1 MAVTEGASNAGTLV
15 VGAGQAGVELAGS
28 LRKLGA
34 SGPITLLSAEA
45 RLPYQRPPLSKAFLK
60 GELPEERLALRG
72 ADFYAAQQIE
82 LVRGEW
88 IEDITVTDPERG
100 TGVATTRSGQ
110 TMVFDRL
117 ALATGGTPR
126 RLRIPGSELTGI
138 HYLRDIDDAVALRHD
153 LDQARDVVVVGGG
166 FVGLEAAAAA
176 TAAGKNVTVVEAADR
191 LLARAVAPE
200 VSGFYMAAHQRRG
213 TEVVLSTEVTEI
225 LGRDRVTGV
234 GLSDGRTIPAD
245 VVVVGIGLVPH
256 TELAEKL
263 GLACAGGI
271 VVDESSR
278 TSTPSVVAAGD
289 CTIVAH
295 PDHGAIR
302 LESVPNAIAQ
312 AKTAAATLLGKDAPD
327 AGVPWFWSDQADLKL
342 QIAGISSGFDETV
355 LRGDP
360 GSERFSLFYYRGGRL
375 VAIDAVNAPRDY
387 MAVRKLLEAGR
398 TVPPHVAADTEVALK
413 ELLRAA

>member
-1 MAVTEGASNAGTLV
+1 MAVKGSGTLV
-15 VGAGQAGVELAGS
+15 VGASQAGVELAAS

-34 SGPITLLSAEA
+34 SGPITLLGGEN

-60 GELPEERLALRG
+60 GDLPEERLALRG
-72 ADFYAAQQIE
+72 PDFYAAQRIE

-88 IEDITVTDPERG
+88 IDEITLTDPELG
-100 TGVATTRSGQ
+100 DGFAVTRSGR
-110 TMVFDRL
+110 TVEFDRL

-126 RLRIPGSELTGI
+126 RLRIPGSELAGV
-138 HYLRDIDDAVALRHD
+138 HYLRDVDDAMALRHD
-153 LDQARDVVVVGGG
+153 LAQAREVVVVGGG

-176 TAAGKNVTVVEAADR
+176 TAAGRDVTVVEAADR
-191 LLARAVAPE
+191 LLARAVAPQM
-200 VSGFYMAAHQRRG
+200 SGFYLAAHRRRG
-213 TEVVLSTEVTEI
+213 TEVVLSTGVTEL

-256 TELAEKL
+256 TELAEQL

-271 VVDESSR
+271 LVDESAR

-289 CTIVAH
+289 CTTVAH
-295 PDHGAIR
+295 PDHGALR

-312 AKTAAATLLGKDAPD
+312 AKMAAASLLGLAAPV
-327 AGVPWFWSDQADLKL
+327 AGIPWFWSDQADLKL
-342 QIAGISSGFDETV
+342 QIAGISSGYDETV

-375 VAIDAVNAPRDY
+375 IAIDAVNAPRDY

-413 ELLRAA
+413 EFLRAA

>member
-110 TMVFDRL
+110 PMVFDRL

-138 HYLRDIDDAVALRHD
+138 HYLRDI
-153 LDQARDVVVVGGG
+153 
-166 FVGLEAAAAA
+166 
-176 TAAGKNVTVVEAADR
+176 
-191 LLARAVAPE
+191 
-200 VSGFYMAAHQRRG
+200 
-213 TEVVLSTEVTEI
+213 
-225 LGRDRVTGV
+225 
-234 GLSDGRTIPAD
+234 
-245 VVVVGIGLVPH
+245 
-256 TELAEKL
+256 
-263 GLACAGGI
+263 
-271 VVDESSR
+271 
-278 TSTPSVVAAGD
+278 
-289 CTIVAH
+289 
-295 PDHGAIR
+295 
-302 LESVPNAIAQ
+302 
-312 AKTAAATLLGKDAPD
+312 
-327 AGVPWFWSDQADLKL
+327 
-342 QIAGISSGFDETV
+342 
-355 LRGDP
+355 
-360 GSERFSLFYYRGGRL
+360 
-375 VAIDAVNAPRDY
+375 
-387 MAVRKLLEAGR
+387 
-398 TVPPHVAADTEVALK
+398 
-413 ELLRAA
+413 

>member
-1 MAVTEGASNAGTLV
+1 MAVEGSSTLV
-15 VGAGQAGVELAGS
+15 VGASQAGVELAAS

-34 SGPITLLSAEA
+34 SGPITLLGGET

-72 ADFYAAQQIE
+72 PDFYAAQRID

-88 IEDITVTDPERG
+88 IDAITLTDAELG
-100 TGVATTRSGQ
+100 SGFAVLRSGR
-110 TMVFDRL
+110 TVEFGRL
-117 ALATGGTPR
+117 ALTTGGTPR
-126 RLRIPGSELTGI
+126 RLRIPGSELAGV
-138 HYLRDIDDAVALRHD
+138 HYLRDVDDAVALRRG
-153 LDQARDVVVVGGG
+153 LGAARDVVVVGGG

-191 LLARAVAPE
+191 LLARAVAPRM
-200 VSGFYMAAHQRRG
+200 SGFYLAAHRRRG
-213 TEVVLSTEVTEI
+213 TEVVLSTGVTEL

-234 GLSDGRTIPAD
+234 GLSDGRTLRAD

-256 TELAEKL
+256 TELAEQI

-271 VVDESSR
+271 LVDETAR

-289 CTIVAH
+289 CTILAH
-295 PDHGAIR
+295 PDHGALR

-312 AKTAAATLLGKDAPD
+312 AKTAAASLLGVAAPA
-327 AGVPWFWSDQADLKL
+327 AGIPWFWSDQADLKL
-342 QIAGISSGFDETV
+342 QIAGISSGYDETV

-360 GSERFSLFYYRGGRL
+360 GTERFSLFYYRGGRL
-375 VAIDAVNAPRDY
+375 IAIDAVNAPRDY

-398 TVPPHVAADTEVALK
+398 TVPPHVAADTDVALK